1 MKIVKL
7 SFLLV
12 ICLMLTLDAHSQIKF
27 GARVNLGTS
36 WISSGNLKDNLEFQ
50 MNRDANIKEWSASY
64 RPGTMIGIGGVAQY
78 ELTERLFLQGEL
90 SYNYQQSRIDIDYLE
105 DDINLNGNG
114 ETEQINS
121 EAKISSSRLSTPVTV
136 HYSLGLD
143 KPVLL
148 AGLEAN
154 FLNTPQI
161 ESTESELVREFENGT
176 LVASESDLEAVVGD
190 LDIFNTTRFNFLL
203 GVAKS
208 VELAGN
214 KILLQLTYHLPLS
227 ASEMYTFNNR
237 AAFDDNSFRNNEVFG
252 AFGKVDA
259 EQDASAYPLNDFRMH
274 FLDFS
279 VTYLF

>member
-1 MKIVKL
+1 MKLVRL
-7 SFLLV
+7 SFLSA
-12 ICLMLTLDAHSQIKF
+12 ICLMLTLDAYSQIKF
-27 GARVNLGTS
+27 GVKANLGTS

-50 MNRDANIKEWSASY
+50 MNRDVDIKEWNASF
-64 RPGTMIGIGGVAQY
+64 RPGAMIGFGGVAQY
-78 ELTERLFLQGEL
+78 ELTESLFLQGEL
-90 SYNYQQSRIDIDYLE
+90 SFNYQQSRIDIDYLE
-105 DDINLNGNG
+105 DNINVNGNG

-121 EAKISSSRLSTPVTV
+121 EAKISSSRFSIPVTV

-154 FLNTPQI
+154 FLSTPQM
-161 ESTESELVREFENGT
+161 ESTELELVRELENST
-176 LVASESDLEAVVGD
+176 LVASESDSEAVVGD

-208 VELAGN
+208 VEVAGN
-214 KILLQLTYHLPLS
+214 KISLQLTYHLPLS

-237 AAFDDNSFRNNEVFG
+237 VAFDDNSFRNNEVFG
-252 AFGKVDA
+252 AFGKIDA
-259 EQDASAYPLNDFRMH
+259 EQDAPAYPLNDFRMH